1 MTTISNTS
9 HLPQFSFKW
18 LFELSKLLSLQGI
31 KPASLGKVNDPPVK
45 QFIEKCLLPASMR
58 LPAVEL
64 LKDPFLLAETPKE
77 VASGP
82 LQLPNLMPKLVNLI
96 QSEHHPMDIDPNC
109 KKLLVNSSAKCIKET
124 LELQCFTE
132 NNEFRLKG
140 EKNDDNKISLT
151 LRIADQ
157 CGK

>member
-18 LFELSKLLSLQGI
+18 LFELSQLLSLQGI
-31 KPASLGKVNDPPVK
+31 KPASLGKVNDPQVK

-82 LQLPNLMPKLVNLI
+82 LQLPNLIPKLVNLI
-96 QSEHHPMDIDPNC
+96 QSEPHPMDIDPNC
-109 KKLLVNSSAKCIKET
+109 KKLLVNSSTKSIKETPRFST

-132 NNEFRLKG
+132 NNEFRLKW
-140 EKNDDNKISLT
+140 EKNDDNTI
-151 LRIADQ
+151 
-157 CGK
+157 